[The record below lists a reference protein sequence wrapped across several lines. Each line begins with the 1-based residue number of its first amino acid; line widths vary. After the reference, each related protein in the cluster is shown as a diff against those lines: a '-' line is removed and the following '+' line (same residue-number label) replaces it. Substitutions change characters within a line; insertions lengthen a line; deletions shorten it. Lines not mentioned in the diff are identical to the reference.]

1 MLYRIV
7 AVLGALSFVA
17 YRVNLWLAIRR
28 AHRRGDRAREEELR
42 AHGFRLYRFALLG
55 CGLVIVV
62 LVLLVWSNSR

>member
-1 MLYRIV
+1 MLYRIA
-7 AVLGALSFVA
+7 AVLLALGFVA

-28 AHRRGDRAREEELR
+28 ARRSGDRARAEELR
-42 AHGFRLYRFALLG
+42 RHGFRLYRWALLG